1 MFNVNSRRIPL
12 LISLIVMTMTI
23 GTSVMFGQTRRK
35 QSSISS
41 TKEIAFTN
49 GKWKDIAVQARKNNK
64 YIFVDAFTTWCAPC
78 RQLKD
83 ITFKDKSAAVYFNDN
98 FINYTVDMERG
109 EGLELA
115 EEWGVIAYPTLLFF
129 TPEGKLIMKQ
139 IGYVDGKQL
148 VEFGKQALARK

>member
-1 MFNVNSRRIPL
+1 MFNTNSRKISL
-12 LISLIVMTMTI
+12 LISLVVMTI
-23 GTSVMFGQTRRK
+23 GSSVMFGQTKRK
-35 QSSISS
+35 QSTISS
-41 TKEIAFTN
+41 TKGIAFTN
-49 GKWKDIAVQARKNNK
+49 GKWKDIAVQARKDNK

-78 RQLKD
+78 RQLKNV
-83 ITFKDKSAAVYFNDN
+83 TFKDKSAAVYFNDN
-98 FINYTVDMERG
+98 FINYTVDMEKG

-148 VEFGKQALARK
+148 VDFGKQALARK